1 MLITAPLFIQFPPI
15 VWLFQRPSPSESS
28 VDATILWVMFDV
40 KVVVILLSLY
50 CVVED
55 IFDSDVDIF
64 VRLQNFF
71 TEDIIISLQCL
82 CF

>member
-1 MLITAPLFIQFPPI
+1 
-15 VWLFQRPSPSESS
+15 
-28 VDATILWVMFDV
+28 MFDV

-50 CVVED
+50 CVVEN

-64 VRLQNFF
+64 VRLQKFF
-71 TEDIIISLQCL
+71 IEDIIISLQCL